1 MQKKYVS
8 ALLAASMIFST
19 MPLSVSA
26 VGLTGTGN
34 GSSHVSQYGGYDVE
48 ASVSVQDGVITS
60 LDVYG
65 KNFTGD
71 FVEENVSYLSIA
83 VGGMKSS
90 FIGKKADAAS
100 VDGVSGATYSSEAV
114 NAAVSS
120 AINSIPQAT
129 SQPDNDSTQNGGNS
143 QNDNQQNTTTS
154 GSVLENLQDGTYSVT
169 GNMYKVDLVS
179 SSMSDAAI
187 NHTVK
192 LTVKD
197 GKLRISLNFHGIT
210 ITSIKGYLGSM
221 KYYKTGYGKDSFSNP
236 TGTLKDVT
244 VESLQKYSDGTV
256 ISDSYGTDYPDI
268 VSFDLISEALKD
280 GIVPLQVTVPVMEA
294 ITTGAGTQNV
304 YLKLDLN
311 SLKNTTDD
319 DKAFDETEELPENPN
334 ASAAPTEVPSS
345 EPSAVPTETPSSEP
359 STVPTETP
367 SSEPS
372 IEPTESPSAVPSEMP
387 AETKEPEQS
396 TTNKDTLKT
405 GALVKKNG
413 NTYKVISEGKV
424 SFKSAKKNVK
434 NIVIPGT
441 IKVNKKEFKVVS
453 ISQNAFKNN
462 KKLTSIIIGK
472 YVSKVGNNA
481 FKGCKNLKTVKYA
494 KGILA
499 KTKKNLKKQI
509 VKAGAK
515 KAEFK

>member
-129 SQPDNDSTQNGGNS
+129 SQPNNDSTQNGGNS

-169 GNMYKVDLVS
+169 GNMYKVDLES

-187 NHTVK
+187 NHTIK
-192 LTVKD
+192 LLVKD
-197 GKLRISLNFHGIT
+197 GKVRINLNFHGIT

-221 KYYKTGYGKDSFSNP
+221 KYYESGYGKNSFSNP
-236 TGTLKDVT
+236 TGALKDVT

-256 ISDSYGTDYPDI
+256 ISDAYGTDYPDI

-396 TTNKDTLKT
+396 EDAFKVGTLAKKD
-405 GALVKKNG
+405 G
-413 NTYKVISEGKV
+413 NTYKITSDGKV
-424 SFKSAKKNVK
+424 SLNSAKKNIK
-434 NIVIPGT
+434 SITIPAA
-441 IKVNKKEFKVVS
+441 IKISEKTFKVVS
-453 ISQNAFKNN
+453 IGKNAFKNN
-462 KKLTSIIIGK
+462 KKLVSVTIGK
-472 YVSKVGNNA
+472 NITKVESNA
-481 FKGCKNLKTVKYA
+481 FKGCTKLTKVKFASGISAKMKTS
-494 KGILA
+494 
-499 KTKKNLKKQI
+499 LKKQI

-515 KAEFK
+515 KAKFK

>member
-1 MQKKYVS
+1 MRKKYVS
-8 ALLAASMIFST
+8 ALLAASMIFSVV
-19 MPLSVSA
+19 PSNVSA
-26 VGLTGTGN
+26 AGLTGTGN

-48 ASVSVQDGVITS
+48 ASVNVQDGVITS
-60 LDVYG
+60 VDVYG

-71 FVEENVSYLSIA
+71 FVEENASYLSMAID
-83 VGGMKSS
+83 GMKSS

-100 VDGVSGATYSSEAV
+100 VDGVSGATYSSGAV

-129 SQPDNDSTQNGGNS
+129 PQPTQQPDNDNTQNGGNS

-154 GSVLENLQDGTYSVT
+154 GSVLENLQDGTYSIT
-169 GNMYKVDLVS
+169 GNMYKVDLAS

-187 NHTVK
+187 NHTIK

-197 GKLRISLNFHGIT
+197 GKPRISLNFHGIT

-221 KYYKTGYGKDSFSNP
+221 KYYETGYGKDSFSNP

-256 ISDSYGTDYPDI
+256 ISDSYGTDYPDV

-294 ITTGAGTQNV
+294 ITAGAGTQNV

-319 DKAFDETEELPENPN
+319 DKAFDEMEELPENPN
-334 ASAAPTEVPSS
+334 ASAAPTVEPSAVPTEVPSS
-345 EPSAVPTETPSSEP
+345 EPSAE
-359 STVPTETP
+359 PTETP

-372 IEPTESPSAVPSEMP
+372 IAPTESPSASPSEMP

-396 TTNKDTLKT
+396 EDAFKAGTLAKKD
-405 GALVKKNG
+405 G
-413 NTYKVISEGKV
+413 NTYKITSDGKV
-424 SFKSAKKNVK
+424 SLNSAKKNIK
-434 NIVIPGT
+434 SITIPAA
-441 IKVNKKEFKVVS
+441 IKIGEKTFKVTS
-453 ISQNAFKNN
+453 IGKNAFKNN
-462 KKLTSIIIGK
+462 KKLVSVTIGK
-472 YVSKVGNNA
+472 NITKVESNA
-481 FKGCKNLKTVKYA
+481 FKGCTKLTKVKFASGISAKVKTS
-494 KGILA
+494 
-499 KTKKNLKKQI
+499 LKKQI

-515 KAEFK
+515 KAKFK

>member
-187 NHTVK
+187 NHTIK
-192 LTVKD
+192 LLVKD
-197 GKLRISLNFHGIT
+197 GKVRINLNFHGIT

-221 KYYKTGYGKDSFSNP
+221 KYYESGYGKDSFSNP
-236 TGTLKDVT
+236 TGALKDVT

-256 ISDSYGTDYPDI
+256 ISDAYGTDYPDI

-294 ITTGAGTQNV
+294 ITPGAGTQNV

-319 DKAFDETEELPENPN
+319 DKTFDETEELPENPN
-334 ASAAPTEVPSS
+334 ATPAPTEIPSA
-345 EPSAVPTETPSSEP
+345 EPSM
-359 STVPTETP
+359 
-367 SSEPS
+367 
-372 IEPTESPSAVPSEMP
+372 EPTEKPSAVPSEMP

-396 TTNKDTLKT
+396 EDAFKVGTLAKKD
-405 GALVKKNG
+405 G
-413 NTYKVISEGKV
+413 NTYKITSDGKV
-424 SFKSAKKNVK
+424 SLNSAKKNIK
-434 NIVIPGT
+434 SITIPAA
-441 IKVNKKEFKVVS
+441 IKISEKTFKVVS
-453 ISQNAFKNN
+453 IGKNAFKNN
-462 KKLTSIIIGK
+462 KKLVSVTIGK
-472 YVSKVGNNA
+472 NITKVESNA
-481 FKGCKNLKTVKYA
+481 FKGCTKLTKVKFASGISAKMKTS
-494 KGILA
+494 
-499 KTKKNLKKQI
+499 LKKQI

-515 KAEFK
+515 KAKFK

>member
-187 NHTVK
+187 NHTIK
-192 LTVKD
+192 LLVKD
-197 GKLRISLNFHGIT
+197 GKVRINLNFHGIT

-221 KYYKTGYGKDSFSNP
+221 KYYESGYGKDSFSNP
-236 TGTLKDVT
+236 TGALKDVT

-256 ISDSYGTDYPDI
+256 ISDAYGTDYPDI

-294 ITTGAGTQNV
+294 ITPGAGTQNV

-319 DKAFDETEELPENPN
+319 DKTFDETEELPENPN
-334 ASAAPTEVPSS
+334 ATPAPTEIPSA
-345 EPSAVPTETPSSEP
+345 EPSV
-359 STVPTETP
+359 
-367 SSEPS
+367 
-372 IEPTESPSAVPSEMP
+372 EPTEIPSTEPSMEPTEKPSAVPSEMP

-396 TTNKDTLKT
+396 EDAFKVGTLAKKD
-405 GALVKKNG
+405 G
-413 NTYKVISEGKV
+413 NTYKITSDGKV
-424 SFKSAKKNVK
+424 SLNSAKKNIK
-434 NIVIPGT
+434 SITIPAA
-441 IKVNKKEFKVVS
+441 IKISEKTFKVVS
-453 ISQNAFKNN
+453 IGKNAFKNN
-462 KKLTSIIIGK
+462 KKLVSVTIGK
-472 YVSKVGNNA
+472 NITKVESNA
-481 FKGCKNLKTVKYA
+481 FKGCTKLTKVKFASGISAKMKTS
-494 KGILA
+494 
-499 KTKKNLKKQI
+499 LKKQI

-515 KAEFK
+515 KAKFK